1 MKFLKL
7 LFMLLALLSLAS
19 GARAELQDQGLS
31 SIMDIIDK
39 AIVELNLQAGEGNPD
54 IDPADVNRSGDLREQ
69 FDIDSMD
76 FLNIV
81 TRLSTELSIAIPESD
96 YPKIASVDALIAY
109 LQSSVSSS

>member
-1 MKFLKL
+1 VNNHDFEKI
-7 LFMLLALLSLAS
+7 ALNALRQVA
-19 GARAELQDQGLS
+19 
-31 SIMDIIDK
+31 
-39 AIVELNLQAGEGNPD
+39 PD
-54 IDPADVNRSGDLREQ
+54 IDPADVNRSRDLREQ